1 MLVLDEPCADVRE
14 RFYAGDLSACARD
27 PLLQRWLRVQR
38 RGLRADGAAHTEG
51 VTRAELGARRE
62 RFEAVLHA
70 GSAVLDPIARD
81 ARARELV
88 AVVADPDGVVLHRTG
103 GAGFASAASLLKLV
117 EGAQWSEAVRG
128 TNAIGTAIV
137 ERAPVAV
144 IGGAH
149 FEEQNASLFCYAA
162 PVRDLFGELV
172 CVLDLTGPV
181 ALHDA
186 AFGLAVRA
194 ATAALELVLRQSA
207 FQDAVQG
214 GLPAL
219 ARLVERVRGAA
230 FVVDARGAVACA
242 NAEARGALGERGPLG
257 GVLSHGGDE
266 GALPLSAH
274 LAELMRAGS
283 SGDRVELPEARLRGP
298 FHVEPVL
305 TGDGRVLAWI
315 ATSHTAGSATPTAT
329 SLPAPG
335 REALA
340 AIVGDDP
347 ALVREKERALSFA
360 KTELPVLLLAETG
373 TGKELFARAIHA
385 CSPRHA
391 GPFVALNC
399 AALSDTLLESELF
412 GHAAHAF
419 TGASPKGVDGKLQA
433 ASGGTLFLDEVADMP
448 RALQAALLR
457 FLDDGSYFRVG
468 ETKSRRADVR
478 LVCATSRDL
487 VQMTKS
493 GAFREDLFY
502 RIQGACLRP
511 PPLRKRGDRVQLA
524 EHLLRDQGGA
534 YTLTRS
540 AAAYVARHDWPGNV
554 RELKSALAHAQA
566 LAPGHLLEA
575 AHFPESLLRA
585 EPEAPPPELR
595 PVRSRE
601 SVLRDAVEDALRS
614 TGGNLSEAARRLRMA
629 RSTLYRILGK

>member
-14 RFYAGDLSACARD
+14 RFHAGDLTACARD

-103 GAGFASAASLLKLV
+103 GAGFASAAALLKLV
-117 EGAQWSEAVRG
+117 EGAHWSEDVRG

-149 FEEQNASLFCYAA
+149 FEEKNASLFCYAA

-194 ATAALELVLRQSA
+194 ATAALELVLRQGA

-242 NAEARGALGERGPLG
+242 NAEARGALGTLAGY
-257 GVLSHGGDE
+257 E
-266 GALPLSAH
+266 GSLPLAAR
-274 LAELMRAGS
+274 LAELTRAGS
-283 SGDRVELPEARLRGP
+283 RGDRLELPEARLRGP

-305 TGDGRVLAWI
+305 AHDGRVLAWI
-315 ATSHTAGSATPTAT
+315 ASSQAARSATPTAT

-340 AIVGDDP
+340 AIIGDDP

-385 CSPRHA
+385 CSPRHE

-412 GHAAHAF
+412 GHAPHAF

-487 VQMTKS
+487 VHMTKS

-511 PPLRKRGDRVQLA
+511 PPLRRRTDRVPLA
-524 EHLLRDQGGA
+524 EQLLKEQGGA
-534 YTLTRS
+534 CTLTRS

-566 LAPGHLLEA
+566 IAPGHLLDA
-575 AHFPESLLRA
+575 AHFPESLLHA
-585 EPEAPPPELR
+585 ELEAPPAELR

>member
-14 RFYAGDLSACARD
+14 RFHAGDLTACARD

-38 RGLRADGAAHTEG
+38 RGLRSDGAAHPEG

-103 GAGFASAASLLKLV
+103 GAGFASAAALLKLV
-117 EGAQWSEAVRG
+117 EGAHWSEDVRG

-149 FEEQNASLFCYAA
+149 FEAQNASLFCYAA

-181 ALHDA
+181 ALHDT

-194 ATAALELVLRQSA
+194 ATAALELVLRHSA

-242 NAEARGALGERGPLG
+242 NAEARGALSGHDGSSPL
-257 GVLSHGGDE
+257 
-266 GALPLSAH
+266 AAR
-274 LAELMRAGS
+274 LAELTRAGS
-283 SGDRVELPEARLRGP
+283 SGDRIELPEASLRGP

-305 TGDGRVLAWI
+305 THDGRVLAWI
-315 ATSHTAGSATPTAT
+315 ATAHEVRSPTHAGAVA
-329 SLPAPG
+329 LPAKG

-347 ALVREKERALSFA
+347 TLAREKERALSFA

-385 CSPRHA
+385 CSPRHG
-391 GPFVALNC
+391 GPFLALNC

-412 GHAAHAF
+412 GHAPHAF

-457 FLDDGSYFRVG
+457 FLDDGTYFRVG
-468 ETKSRRADVR
+468 ETKPRRADVR

-511 PPLRKRGDRVQLA
+511 PPLRRRSDRVQLA
-524 EHLLRDQGGA
+524 EQLLKEQGGVH
-534 YTLTRS
+534 TLTRS

-575 AHFPESLLRA
+575 AHFPESLLHV
-585 EPEAPPPELR
+585 EPEAPLPELR

-601 SVLRDAVEDALRS
+601 SVLRDAVDEALRS